1 MIFLPLSL
9 SSMALGAFV
18 YSLCFVT
25 ALACAVL
32 LTRAYRTSRLRLLF
46 WSALCFWG
54 LSLSNA
60 LAFID
65 IYVVPQHDLYEIRL
79 GTGLLSVS
87 VLLYG
92 MVWES
97 R

>member
-1 MIFLPLSL
+1 
-9 SSMALGAFV
+9 MAGFTYL
-18 YSLCFVT
+18 LCFLT

-32 LTRAYRTSRLRLLF
+32 LTRGYRASGTRLLF

-54 LSLSNA
+54 LSLTNA
-60 LAFID
+60 LAVVD
-65 IYVVPQHDLYEIRL
+65 LLVVPDRDLYGLRL
-79 GTGLLSVS
+79 ASGLISVT
-87 VLLYG
+87 VLVYG

>member
-1 MIFLPLSL
+1 VAAIS
-9 SSMALGAFV
+9 
-18 YSLCFVT
+18 YSLCFLT
-25 ALACAVL
+25 ALACAWL
-32 LTRAYRTSRLRLLF
+32 LTRAYRSGRSRLLF

-54 LSLSNA
+54 LSVTNA
-60 LAFID
+60 LAFVD
-65 IYVVPQHDLYEIRL
+65 LVVVPERDLYWMRL
-79 GTGLLSVS
+79 ITGLLSVS

>member
-1 MIFLPLSL
+1 
-9 SSMALGAFV
+9 MAGAA
-18 YSLCFVT
+18 YSLCFLT

-32 LTRAYRTSRLRLLF
+32 LTRAYRSGRSRLLF

-54 LSLSNA
+54 LSLTNA
-60 LAFID
+60 LVFVD
-65 IYVVPQHDLYEIRL
+65 LVLVPERDLYGLRL
-79 GTGLLSVS
+79 ATGLSSVV

-97 R
+97 K

>member
-1 MIFLPLSL
+1 MNI
-9 SSMALGAFV
+9 AAFA
-18 YSLCFVT
+18 YSLCFLT

-54 LSLSNA
+54 LSATNG
-60 LAFID
+60 LAFVD
-65 IYVVPQHDLYEIRL
+65 IIVVPDRDLYGFRL
-79 GTGLLSVS
+79 AAGLLSVF

>member
-1 MIFLPLSL
+1 MIAPAIAYGLS
-9 SSMALGAFV
+9 F
-18 YSLCFVT
+18 FT

-32 LTRAYRTSRLRLLF
+32 LSRAYRSSRAPLIF

-54 LSLSNA
+54 LSLTNA
-60 LAFID
+60 LVFVD
-65 IYVVPQHDLYEIRL
+65 LVLVPERDLYPLRL
-79 GTGLLSVS
+79 GAGLSS
-87 VLLYG
+87 IAVLLFG

>member
-1 MIFLPLSL
+1 MAALS
-9 SSMALGAFV
+9 
-18 YSLCFVT
+18 YSLCVLT

-32 LTRAYRTSRLRLLF
+32 LTRAYRSSRSSLLF

-54 LSLSNA
+54 LTLTNA
-60 LAFID
+60 LAFVD
-65 IYVVPQHDLYEIRL
+65 ILVLPERDLYAGRL
-79 GTGLLSVS
+79 ATGLLSVT
-87 VLLYG
+87 VLLFG

>member
-1 MIFLPLSL
+1 MNV
-9 SSMALGAFV
+9 AAFAYV
-18 YSLCFVT
+18 LCFLT
-25 ALACAVL
+25 AFACATL
-32 LTRAYRTSRLRLLF
+32 LTRAYRTSHLRLLF

-54 LSLSNA
+54 LSVTNA
-60 LAFID
+60 LAFVDMI
-65 IYVVPQHDLYEIRL
+65 IVPQRDLYGFRL
-79 GTGLLSVS
+79 AAGLVSVS